1 MLFVLI
7 VIKDLY
13 ADKLSVRAPGHY
25 PTTIMSTK
33 LSRRIKPVV
42 NLLFAVVFIV
52 HFSYILYYI
61 AHPEL
66 ADIKHYKKDLQDVE
80 FPLSFELCVEEL
92 ADSNKRYN
100 EVGYSDV
107 WTYFYGMSKFNSS
120 IIGWAGHKEDGSTF
134 GSVKGIETFKIFH
147 LRF

>member
-134 GSVKGIETFKIFH
+134 GSVKGN
-147 LRF
+147 